1 MNLADPK
8 HIVSVIIPVFND
20 AHGISACV
28 NALLEQNYPRNLLD
42 VIVVDNG
49 STPPI
54 TIDGR
59 AALIARLVRCDDP
72 GAYAARNAGV
82 RAARGNMLAF
92 TDADCVPDPGW
103 ISAGVRALVDVGPS
117 GLIGGAVAMLPPTKR
132 NGIGLY
138 QYEVGFQQRENI
150 EHKGFGATAN
160 LFCWREQFDTVGMFE
175 QSLYSCADREWAWR
189 ASRHG
194 ITISYAD
201 QARVATLPRATLG
214 GAIRQ
219 ARRVAAGRRQLAARG
234 LSWAGPLALAP
245 HRGGIAALTWIAGRN
260 QLSWWERLRI
270 SAAAV
275 AIRAATAFEN
285 LRLGLGGHA
294 ERR

>member
-1 MNLADPK
+1 MALTEIRPM
-8 HIVSVIIPVFND
+8 VSVIVPVFND
-20 AHGISACV
+20 AHGIAACI
-28 NALLEQNYPRNLLD
+28 NALLAQDYPRDLLD

-54 TIDGR
+54 TIDDH
-59 AALIARLVRCDDP
+59 AAPIARLVRCEDP

-82 RAARGNMLAF
+82 RTATGTVLAF

-103 ISAGVRALVDVGPS
+103 IAAGVRALVDVGPS

-132 NGIGLY
+132 NGAGLY

-175 QSLYSCADREWAWR
+175 QTLYSCADREWAWR
-189 ASRHG
+189 AAKHG
-194 ITISYAD
+194 VTISYSD
-201 QARVATLPRATLG
+201 QARVATLPRTTLG

-245 HRGGIAALTWIAGRN
+245 HRGGIVALRWIAGLS
-260 QLSWWERLRI
+260 QLSWWERLRV

-275 AIRAATAFEN
+275 AIRAATTFEN